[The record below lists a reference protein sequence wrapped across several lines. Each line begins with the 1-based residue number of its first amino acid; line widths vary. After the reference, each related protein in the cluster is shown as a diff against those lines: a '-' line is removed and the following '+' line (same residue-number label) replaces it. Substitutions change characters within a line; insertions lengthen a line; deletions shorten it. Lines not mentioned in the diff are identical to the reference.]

1 LQFGRKRPLQHT
13 READMGSARREYRFG
28 IVGLGM
34 IAHFHAKAIQAM
46 RGARLVAVA
55 SRSQAKAK
63 EFGAQYGVEGL
74 GSYRALI
81 ARDDI
86 DIVTICTPSG
96 AHLEPV
102 ILAAEHG
109 KHIVCEKPLEVTLP
123 RLDRMIEACRRHRV
137 RLGGIF
143 PSRTSEVYQ
152 RIKHAVDAGRLGRIT
167 LGSAYVKW
175 WRSQAYYDSAAWRGT
190 WKLDGGGCLMNQGI
204 HTIDLLQWFMGPA
217 AEVRA
222 FTDRRAHVRIEV
234 EDVAVAAIRFKSGA
248 LGVIEG
254 ATSAWPGHA
263 KRIELCGDQGGVATR
278 EDDLATWTFARPA
291 KGDAALLRRLGARD
305 TGKGGAADPKAI
317 SFVGHQRQFEDFVAA
332 LRVGRAPMVDGKEGR
347 KAVELILAI
356 YRSARTGRSVR
367 LPL

>member
-1 LQFGRKRPLQHT
+1 VVT
-13 READMGSARREYRFG
+13 SRRECRFG
-28 IVGLGM
+28 IIGLGM
-34 IAHFHAKAIQAM
+34 ISHFHAKAIQEM
-46 RGARLVAVA
+46 KGARLVAVA
-55 SRSQAKAK
+55 SRDAAKAAD
-63 EFGAQYGVEGL
+63 FAAQYGAEGV
-74 GSYRALI
+74 GSYRALVE
-81 ARDDI
+81 RDDI

-96 AHLEPV
+96 AHLEPT
-102 ILAAEHG
+102 IMAAEHG
-109 KHIVCEKPLEVTLP
+109 KHVLCEKPLEVTLP
-123 RLDRMIEACRRHRV
+123 RLDRMIEVCRRRRV
-137 RLGGIF
+137 LLGGIF

-152 RIKHAVDAGRLGRIT
+152 RIKRAVDAGRLGRIT

-175 WRSQAYYDSAAWRGT
+175 WRPQSYYDSAAWRGT
-190 WKLDGGGCLMNQGI
+190 QKLDGGGCLMNQGI

-217 AEVRA
+217 VEVRA
-222 FTDRRAHVRIEV
+222 FTARLAHTRIEV
-234 EDVAVAAIRFKSGA
+234 EDAAAAAIRFKNGA

-278 EDDLATWTFARPA
+278 EDDLVTWTFAKAA
-291 KGDAALLRRLGARD
+291 KSDAALLARLGARD

-332 LRVGRAPMVDGKEGR
+332 LRTGRAPMVDGREGR

-356 YRSARTGRSVR
+356 YKSARSGKTVR

>member
-1 LQFGRKRPLQHT
+1 MAKQ
-13 READMGSARREYRFG
+13 EYRFG
-28 IVGLGM
+28 IIGLGM

-63 EFGAQYGVEGL
+63 EFAAQYGIEGL

-81 ARDDI
+81 ERDDI

-96 AHLEPV
+96 AHLEPTV
-102 ILAAEHG
+102 LAAEHG
-109 KHIVCEKPLEVTLP
+109 KHILCEKPLEVTLP
-123 RLDRMIEACRRHRV
+123 RLDRMIEVCRRRRV
-137 RLGGIF
+137 SLGGIF
-143 PSRTSEVYQ
+143 PSRTSEVYR
-152 RIKHAVDAGRLGRIT
+152 RIKQAVEAGRLGRIV

-175 WRSQAYYDSAAWRGT
+175 WRTQAYYDSAAWRGT
-190 WKLDGGGCLMNQGI
+190 RKLDGGGCLMNQGI

-217 AEVRA
+217 AEVHA
-222 FTDRRAHVRIEV
+222 FAARRAHTRIEV
-234 EDVAVAAIRFKSGA
+234 EDVAVAAIRFKNGA

-332 LRVGRAPMVDGKEGR
+332 LRAGRAPMVDGREGR

-356 YRSARTGRSVR
+356 YRSANTRRSVR

>member
-1 LQFGRKRPLQHT
+1 MTAAK
-13 READMGSARREYRFG
+13 REYRFG

-46 RGARLVAVA
+46 RGAKLVAVA
-55 SRSQAKAK
+55 SRSRAKAE
-63 EFGAQYGVEGL
+63 EFAAQYGVEGV
-74 GSYRALI
+74 GSYRALVE
-81 ARDDI
+81 RDDI

-96 AHLEPV
+96 AHLEPAAM
-102 ILAAEHG
+102 AAEHG
-109 KHIVCEKPLEVTLP
+109 KHVLCEKPLEVTLP
-123 RLDRMIEACRRHRV
+123 RLDRMIEVCRRRRV
-137 RLGGIF
+137 LLGGIF

-152 RIKHAVDAGRLGRIT
+152 RIKQAVDAGRLGRIT

-175 WRSQAYYDSAAWRGT
+175 WRSQAYYDSAPWRGT
-190 WKLDGGGCLMNQGI
+190 RKLDGGGCLMNQGI

-222 FTDRRAHVRIEV
+222 FAACRAHTRIEV
-234 EDVAVAAIRFKSGA
+234 EDVAAATIRFQNGA

-278 EDDLATWTFARPA
+278 EDDLAAWTFARPA
-291 KGDAALLRRLGARD
+291 RGDAALLARLGARD

-317 SFVGHQRQFEDFVAA
+317 SFVGHQRQFEDFTAA
-332 LRVGRAPMVDGKEGR
+332 LRTGRSPMVDGPEGR

-356 YRSARTGRSVR
+356 YRSAKTGKTVR

>member
-1 LQFGRKRPLQHT
+1 MAKQ
-13 READMGSARREYRFG
+13 EYRFG
-28 IVGLGM
+28 IIGLGM

-63 EFGAQYGVEGL
+63 EFAAQYGVAGL

-81 ARDDI
+81 ERDDI

-96 AHLEPV
+96 AHLEPTV
-102 ILAAEHG
+102 LAAEHG
-109 KHIVCEKPLEVTLP
+109 KHILCEKPLEVTLP
-123 RLDRMIEACRRHRV
+123 RLDRMIEVCRRRRV
-137 RLGGIF
+137 SLGGIF
-143 PSRTSEVYQ
+143 PSRTSEVYR
-152 RIKHAVDAGRLGRIT
+152 RIKQAVEAGRLGRIV

-175 WRSQAYYDSAAWRGT
+175 WRTQAYYDSAAWRGT
-190 WKLDGGGCLMNQGI
+190 QKLDGGGCLMNQGI

-217 AEVRA
+217 AEVHA
-222 FTDRRAHVRIEV
+222 FAARRAHTRIEV
-234 EDVAVAAIRFKSGA
+234 EDVAVAAIRFKNGA

-291 KGDAALLRRLGARD
+291 KGDAALLRRLAARD

-332 LRVGRAPMVDGKEGR
+332 LRAGRAPMVDGREGR

-356 YRSARTGRSVR
+356 YRSANTGRSVR

>member
-1 LQFGRKRPLQHT
+1 
-13 READMGSARREYRFG
+13 
-28 IVGLGM
+28 
-34 IAHFHAKAIQAM
+34 
-46 RGARLVAVA
+46 VA
-55 SRSQAKAK
+55 SRDAAKAA
-63 EFGAQYGVEGL
+63 EFAAQYGVEGV
-74 GSYRALI
+74 GSYRALVE
-81 ARDDI
+81 REDI

-96 AHLEPV
+96 AHLEPT
-102 ILAAEHG
+102 IMAAEHG
-109 KHIVCEKPLEVTLP
+109 KHVLCEKPLEVTLP
-123 RLDRMIEACRRHRV
+123 RLDRMIEVCRRRRV
-137 RLGGIF
+137 LLGGIF

-152 RIKHAVDAGRLGRIT
+152 RIKRAVDAGRLGRIT

-175 WRSQAYYDSAAWRGT
+175 WRPQSYYDSAAWRGT
-190 WKLDGGGCLMNQGI
+190 QKLDGGGCLMNQGI

-217 AEVRA
+217 VEVRA
-222 FTDRRAHVRIEV
+222 FTARLAHTRIEV
-234 EDVAVAAIRFKSGA
+234 EDAAAAAIRFKNGA

-278 EDDLATWTFARPA
+278 EDDLVTWTFAKAA
-291 KGDAALLRRLGARD
+291 KSDAALLARLGARD

-332 LRVGRAPMVDGKEGR
+332 LRTGRAPMVDGREGR

-356 YRSARTGRSVR
+356 YKSARSGKTVR

>member
-1 LQFGRKRPLQHT
+1 MRAAT
-13 READMGSARREYRFG
+13 REYRFG
-28 IVGLGM
+28 IIGLGM
-34 IAHFHAKAIQAM
+34 ISHFHAKAIQAM
-46 RGARLVAVA
+46 KGARLVAVA
-55 SRSQAKAK
+55 SRSQAKAD
-63 EFGAQYGVEGL
+63 EFAAQYGVEGL

-81 ARDDI
+81 ERDDI

-96 AHLEPV
+96 AHVEPA
-102 ILAAEHG
+102 ILAAQHG
-109 KHIVCEKPLEVTLP
+109 KHVLCEKPLEVTLP
-123 RLDRMIEACRRHRV
+123 RLDRMVEVCRRHRV
-137 RLGGIF
+137 LLGGIF

-152 RIKHAVDAGRLGRIT
+152 RMKQAVDAGRLGRIT

-175 WRSQAYYDSAAWRGT
+175 WRTQAYYDSAAWRGT
-190 WKLDGGGCLMNQGI
+190 RKLDGGGCLMNQGI

-217 AEVRA
+217 VEVRA
-222 FTDRRAHVRIEV
+222 FTACLAHTRIEV
-234 EDVAVAAIRFKSGA
+234 EDVAAAAIRFKNGA

-263 KRIELCGDQGGVATR
+263 KKIELCGDQGGVATR
-278 EDDLATWTFARPA
+278 EDDLATWTFAKPA
-291 KGDAALLRRLGARD
+291 KGDTALLARLGARD

-332 LRVGRAPMVDGKEGR
+332 LRTGRAPMVDGAEGR

-356 YRSARTGRSVR
+356 YRSARTGRTVR

>member
-1 LQFGRKRPLQHT
+1 VVT
-13 READMGSARREYRFG
+13 SRRECRFG
-28 IVGLGM
+28 IIGLGM
-34 IAHFHAKAIQAM
+34 ISHFHAKAIQEM
-46 RGARLVAVA
+46 KGARLVAVA
-55 SRSQAKAK
+55 SRDAAKAVD
-63 EFGAQYGVEGL
+63 FAAQYGAEGV
-74 GSYRALI
+74 GSYRALVE
-81 ARDDI
+81 RDDI

-96 AHLEPV
+96 AHLEPT
-102 ILAAEHG
+102 IMAAEHG
-109 KHIVCEKPLEVTLP
+109 KHVLCEKPLEVTLP
-123 RLDRMIEACRRHRV
+123 RLDRMIEVCRRRRV
-137 RLGGIF
+137 LLGGIF

-152 RIKHAVDAGRLGRIT
+152 RIKRAVDAGRLGRIT

-175 WRSQAYYDSAAWRGT
+175 WRPQSYYDSAAWRGT
-190 WKLDGGGCLMNQGI
+190 QKLDGGGCLMNQGI

-217 AEVRA
+217 VEVRA
-222 FTDRRAHVRIEV
+222 FTARLAHTRIEV
-234 EDVAVAAIRFKSGA
+234 EDAAAAAIRFKNGA

-278 EDDLATWTFARPA
+278 EDDLVTWTFAKAA
-291 KGDAALLRRLGARD
+291 KSDAALLARLGARD

-332 LRVGRAPMVDGKEGR
+332 LRTGRAPMVDGREGR

-356 YRSARTGRSVR
+356 YKSARSGKTVR

>member
-1 LQFGRKRPLQHT
+1 MRST
-13 READMGSARREYRFG
+13 TREYRFG
-28 IVGLGM
+28 IIGLGM

-46 RGARLVAVA
+46 KGARLVAVA
-55 SRSQAKAK
+55 SRDAAKAA
-63 EFGAQYGVEGL
+63 EFAAQYGVEGV
-74 GSYRALI
+74 GSYRALVE
-81 ARDDI
+81 RDDI

-96 AHLEPV
+96 AHLEPT
-102 ILAAEHG
+102 IMAAERG
-109 KHIVCEKPLEVTLP
+109 KHVLCEKPLEVTLP
-123 RLDRMIEACRRHRV
+123 RLDRMIEVCRRHRV

-152 RIKHAVDAGRLGRIT
+152 RIKQAVDAGRLGRIT

-175 WRSQAYYDSAAWRGT
+175 WRPQSYYDSAAWRGT
-190 WKLDGGGCLMNQGI
+190 RKLDGGGCLMNQGI

-222 FTDRRAHVRIEV
+222 FTACLAHTRIEV
-234 EDVAVAAIRFKSGA
+234 EDAAVAAIRFKNGA

-263 KRIELCGDQGGVATR
+263 KKIELCGDQGGVATR
-278 EDDLATWTFARPA
+278 EDDLVTWTFAKPA
-291 KGDAALLRRLGARD
+291 KGDAALLTRLGARD

-332 LRVGRAPMVDGKEGR
+332 LKTGRAPMVDGREGR

-356 YRSARTGRSVR
+356 YKSARTAKTVR

>member
-1 LQFGRKRPLQHT
+1 
-13 READMGSARREYRFG
+13 MSSAKHEYRFG

-55 SRSQAKAK
+55 SRSKAKAK
-63 EFGAQYGVEGL
+63 AFAAQYGVEGL
-74 GSYRALI
+74 GSYRTLVE
-81 ARDDI
+81 RDDV

-96 AHLEPV
+96 AHLEPT

-109 KHIVCEKPLEVTLP
+109 KHVLCEKPLEVTLP
-123 RLDRMIEACRRHRV
+123 RLDRMIEVCRRRRV
-137 RLGGIF
+137 LLGGIF
-143 PSRTSEVYQ
+143 PSRTSEVYR
-152 RIKHAVDAGRLGRIT
+152 RIKQAVEAGRLGRIT
-167 LGSAYVKW
+167 LGSAYIKW
-175 WRSQAYYDSAAWRGT
+175 WRTQAYYDSAAWRGT
-190 WKLDGGGCLMNQGI
+190 RRLDGGGCLMNQGI

-217 AEVRA
+217 TEVRA
-222 FTDRRAHVRIEV
+222 FTACRAHTRIEV
-234 EDVAVAAIRFKSGA
+234 EDVAVAAIRFRSGA

-263 KRIELCGDQGGVATR
+263 KRIELCGDRGGVATR
-278 EDDLATWTFARPA
+278 EDDLETWTFARPA
-291 KGDAALLRRLGARD
+291 KGDAVLFRRLGTRD

-317 SFVGHQRQFEDFVAA
+317 SFIGHQRQFEEFVAA
-332 LRVGRAPMVDGKEGR
+332 LRAGRAPMVDGREAR

-356 YRSARTGRSVR
+356 YRSAKTGRTVR

>member
-1 LQFGRKRPLQHT
+1 MAATK
-13 READMGSARREYRFG
+13 REYRFG
-28 IVGLGM
+28 IIGLGM
-34 IAHFHAKAIQAM
+34 ISHFHAKAIQEM
-46 RGARLVAVA
+46 KGARLVAVA
-55 SRSQAKAK
+55 SRDAAKAA
-63 EFGAQYGVEGL
+63 EFAAQYGVEGV
-74 GSYRALI
+74 GSYRALVE
-81 ARDDI
+81 RDDI

-96 AHLEPV
+96 AHLEPT
-102 ILAAEHG
+102 IMAAEHG
-109 KHIVCEKPLEVTLP
+109 KHVLCEKPLEVTLP
-123 RLDRMIEACRRHRV
+123 RLDRMIEVCRRRRV
-137 RLGGIF
+137 LLGGIF

-152 RIKHAVDAGRLGRIT
+152 RIKKAVDAGRLGRIT

-175 WRSQAYYDSAAWRGT
+175 WRPQSYYDSAAWRGT
-190 WKLDGGGCLMNQGI
+190 QKLDGGGCLMNQGI

-217 AEVRA
+217 VEVRA
-222 FTDRRAHVRIEV
+222 FTARLAHTRIEV
-234 EDVAVAAIRFKSGA
+234 EDAAAAAIRFKNGA

-278 EDDLATWTFARPA
+278 EDDLVTWTFAKAA
-291 KGDAALLRRLGARD
+291 KSDAALLARLGARD

-332 LRVGRAPMVDGKEGR
+332 LRTGRAPMVDGREGR

-356 YRSARTGRSVR
+356 YKSARSGKTVR

>member
-1 LQFGRKRPLQHT
+1 MPST
-13 READMGSARREYRFG
+13 TREYRFG
-28 IVGLGM
+28 IIGLGM
-34 IAHFHAKAIQAM
+34 ISHFHAKAIQAM
-46 RGARLVAVA
+46 KGARLVAVA
-55 SRSQAKAK
+55 SRSKAKAS
-63 EFGAQYGVEGL
+63 EFAAQYGAEGL
-74 GSYRALI
+74 GSYRAL
-81 ARDDI
+81 AERDDI

-96 AHLEPV
+96 AHLEPA
-102 ILAAEHG
+102 ILAAERG
-109 KHIVCEKPLEVTLP
+109 KHILCEKPLEVTLP
-123 RLDRMIEACRRHRV
+123 RLDRMIEVCRRRRV

-152 RIKHAVDAGRLGRIT
+152 RIKRAVDAGRLGRIT

-175 WRSQAYYDSAAWRGT
+175 WRPQSYYDSAAWRGT
-190 WKLDGGGCLMNQGI
+190 QKLDGGGCLMNQGI

-217 AEVRA
+217 VEVRA
-222 FTDRRAHVRIEV
+222 FTARLAHTRIEV
-234 EDVAVAAIRFKSGA
+234 EDAAAAAIRFKNGA

-278 EDDLATWTFARPA
+278 EDDLVTWTFAKAA
-291 KGDAALLRRLGARD
+291 KSDAALLARLGARD

-332 LRVGRAPMVDGKEGR
+332 LRTGRAPMVDGREGR

-356 YRSARTGRSVR
+356 YKSARSGKTVR

>member
-1 LQFGRKRPLQHT
+1 MAKQ
-13 READMGSARREYRFG
+13 EYRFG
-28 IVGLGM
+28 IIGLGM

-55 SRSQAKAK
+55 SRSEAKAK
-63 EFGAQYGVEGL
+63 EFAAQYGIEGL

-81 ARDDI
+81 ERDDI

-96 AHLEPV
+96 AHLEPTV
-102 ILAAEHG
+102 LAAEHG
-109 KHIVCEKPLEVTLP
+109 KHILCEKPLEVTLP
-123 RLDRMIEACRRHRV
+123 RLDRMIEVCRRRRV
-137 RLGGIF
+137 SLGGIF
-143 PSRTSEVYQ
+143 PSRTSEVYR
-152 RIKHAVDAGRLGRIT
+152 RIKQAVEVGRLGRIV

-175 WRSQAYYDSAAWRGT
+175 WRTQAYYDSAAWRGT
-190 WKLDGGGCLMNQGI
+190 RKLDGGGCLMNQGI

-217 AEVRA
+217 TEVHA
-222 FTDRRAHVRIEV
+222 FAARRAHTRIEV
-234 EDVAVAAIRFKSGA
+234 EDVAVAAIRFKNGA

-332 LRVGRAPMVDGKEGR
+332 LRAGRAPMVDGREGR

-356 YRSARTGRSVR
+356 YRSANTRRSVR

>member
-1 LQFGRKRPLQHT
+1 M
-13 READMGSARREYRFG
+13 ASAGREYRFG

-34 IAHFHAKAIQAM
+34 IAHYHAKAIQAM

-55 SRSQAKAK
+55 SRSRAKAD
-63 EFGAQYGVEGL
+63 EFAQQYGVEGL

-81 ARDDI
+81 ERDDI

-96 AHLEPV
+96 AHLEPTV
-102 ILAAEHG
+102 LAAQHG
-109 KHIVCEKPLEVTLP
+109 KHVVCEKPLEVTLP
-123 RLDRMIEACRRHRV
+123 RIDRMIEVCRKHRV

-152 RIKHAVDAGRLGRIT
+152 RIKQVVGAGRLGRIT

-175 WRSQAYYDSAAWRGT
+175 WRTQAYYDSAPWRGT
-190 WKLDGGGCLMNQGI
+190 QKLDGGGCLMNQGI

-217 AEVRA
+217 VEVHA
-222 FTDRRAHVRIEV
+222 FSACRAHKRIEV
-234 EDVAVAAIRFKSGA
+234 EDVAVAAIRFKNGA

-278 EDDLATWTFARPA
+278 EDDLVAWTFARPA

-317 SFVGHQRQFEDFVAA
+317 SFVGHQRQFEDFVTA
-332 LRVGRAPMVDGKEGR
+332 LRTGRAPMVDGPEGR

-356 YRSARTGRSVR
+356 YRSAKTGKSVR

>member
-1 LQFGRKRPLQHT
+1 MASTK
-13 READMGSARREYRFG
+13 REYRFG
-28 IVGLGM
+28 IIGLGM
-34 IAHFHAKAIQAM
+34 ISHFHAKAIQEM
-46 RGARLVAVA
+46 KGARLVAVA
-55 SRSQAKAK
+55 SRDAAKAA
-63 EFGAQYGVEGL
+63 EFAAQYGVEGV
-74 GSYRALI
+74 GSYRALVE
-81 ARDDI
+81 REDI

-96 AHLEPV
+96 AHLEPT
-102 ILAAEHG
+102 IMAAEHG
-109 KHIVCEKPLEVTLP
+109 KHVLCEKPLEVTLP
-123 RLDRMIEACRRHRV
+123 RLDRMIEVCRRRRV
-137 RLGGIF
+137 LLGGIF

-152 RIKHAVDAGRLGRIT
+152 RIKKAVDAGRLGRIT

-175 WRSQAYYDSAAWRGT
+175 WRPQSYYDSAAWRGT
-190 WKLDGGGCLMNQGI
+190 QKLDGGGCLMNQGI

-217 AEVRA
+217 VEVRA
-222 FTDRRAHVRIEV
+222 FTARLAHTRIEV
-234 EDVAVAAIRFKSGA
+234 EDAAAAAIRFKNGA

-278 EDDLATWTFARPA
+278 EDDLVTWTFAKAA
-291 KGDAALLRRLGARD
+291 KSDAALLARLGARD

-332 LRVGRAPMVDGKEGR
+332 LKAGRAPMVDGREGR

-356 YRSARTGRSVR
+356 YKSARSGKTVR

>member
-1 LQFGRKRPLQHT
+1 
-13 READMGSARREYRFG
+13 MGAARREYRFG

-34 IAHFHAKAIQAM
+34 IAHYHAKAIQAM

-55 SRSQAKAK
+55 SRSQAKAA
-63 EFGAQYGVEGL
+63 EFAARYGVEGL
-74 GSYRALI
+74 GSYRAL
-81 ARDDI
+81 AERSDI

-96 AHLEPV
+96 AHLEPTV
-102 ILAAEHG
+102 MAAEQG
-109 KHIVCEKPLEVTLP
+109 KHVLCEKPLEVTLP
-123 RLDRMIEACRRHRV
+123 RLDRMIEVCRQRRV
-137 RLGGIF
+137 LLGGIF

-152 RIKHAVDAGRLGRIT
+152 RIKQAVEAGRLGRIT
-167 LGSAYVKW
+167 LGSASVKW
-175 WRSQAYYDSAAWRGT
+175 WRPQVYYDSAAWRGT
-190 WKLDGGGCLMNQGI
+190 RRLDGGGCLMNQGI
-204 HTIDLLQWFMGPA
+204 HTIDLLQWLMGPA

-222 FTDRRAHVRIEV
+222 FTACRAHKRIEV
-234 EDVAVAAIRFKSGA
+234 EDVAVAAIRFRSGA

-291 KGDAALLRRLGARD
+291 RGDAALLARLGARD

-332 LRVGRAPMVDGKEGR
+332 LRSGRAPMVDGAEGR

-356 YRSARTGRSVR
+356 YRSAKTGRAVR

>member
-1 LQFGRKRPLQHT
+1 
-13 READMGSARREYRFG
+13 MGSAKREYRFG
-28 IVGLGM
+28 IMGLGM

-46 RGARLVAVA
+46 RGVRLVAVA
-55 SRSQAKAK
+55 SRSQAKAQ
-63 EFGAQYGVEGL
+63 EFAAQYGVEGL
-74 GSYRALI
+74 GSYRAL
-81 ARDDI
+81 AERDDI

-96 AHLEPV
+96 AHLEPT

-109 KHIVCEKPLEVTLP
+109 KHILCEKPLEVTLP
-123 RLDRMIEACRRHRV
+123 RLDRMIEICRKRRV

-143 PSRTSEVYQ
+143 PSRTSDVYR
-152 RIKHAVDAGRLGRIT
+152 RIKQAVDAGRLGRIT

-175 WRSQAYYDSAAWRGT
+175 WRTQAYYDSAPWRGT
-190 WKLDGGGCLMNQGI
+190 QKLDGGGCLMNQGI
-204 HTIDLLQWFMGPA
+204 HTIDLLQWFMGPV

-222 FTDRRAHVRIEV
+222 FAARRAHTRIEV
-234 EDVAVAAIRFKSGA
+234 EDVAVAALRFKNGA

-278 EDDLATWTFARPA
+278 EDDLAAWTFARPA
-291 KGDAALLRRLGARD
+291 KGDAALLGRLGMRD

-332 LRVGRAPMVDGKEGR
+332 LRTGRAPMVDGPEGR

-356 YRSARTGRSVR
+356 YRSAKTGRTVR